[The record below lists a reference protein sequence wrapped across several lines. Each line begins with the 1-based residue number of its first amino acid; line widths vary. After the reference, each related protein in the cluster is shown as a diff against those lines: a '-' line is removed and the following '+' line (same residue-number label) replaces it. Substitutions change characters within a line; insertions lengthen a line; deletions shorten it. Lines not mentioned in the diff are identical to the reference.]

1 MTPEENEDKLLR
13 SVALQNAESIRIT
26 RQRAEE
32 QTEATVWEQAL
43 LLNLTHDAIFVR
55 DIRGSIKYWNRAAQE
70 LYGWRAEETI
80 GKISYDVLQ
89 TIYPTPLEEIEAEV
103 MRTDRW
109 EGELIRTKKDG
120 TQIVVASRW
129 SLGPYKQDAPIAI
142 LETNNDITRR
152 KRAEEELH
160 AAYSN
165 LQQRES
171 RIRRLVDAQIIGIF
185 IGNLQG
191 EILEANDAF
200 LKIVGYGRDDLLS
213 GLVRWTDLTPLEWRD
228 RDQQAIAELTATE
241 VIQPYEKEYFR
252 KDGSRVPVLIG
263 AAVFARGGNEGV
275 VFVLD
280 LTERKHAEE
289 ERERLRQ
296 AQAELAYMSRVSM
309 MGELAAS
316 LAHEIKQPIT
326 AAVLRARTGLRWLQR
341 QPPDIEKA
349 REILSRIIEDASR
362 AATIVDRNRS
372 LYKRETSKRET
383 VNLNEVIRE
392 TIALLQEKAS
402 KNSILI
408 RTQLDAVLPT
418 TSADRVQVQ
427 QVLMN
432 LILNGIEAMKEARGE
447 LTITSE
453 TGEHSQVLIS
463 VRDSGVGLPVGNPER
478 IFEAFFTTKPEGTG
492 MGLSISRRIIES
504 HGGRLWAS
512 ANPGG
517 GAIFHF
523 ALPGTAVVKN

>member
-1 MTPEENEDKLLR
+1 
-13 SVALQNAESIRIT
+13 
-26 RQRAEE
+26 
-32 QTEATVWEQAL
+32 
-43 LLNLTHDAIFVR
+43 
-55 DIRGSIKYWNRAAQE
+55 
-70 LYGWRAEETI
+70 
-80 GKISYDVLQ
+80 
-89 TIYPTPLEEIEAEV
+89 
-103 MRTDRW
+103 
-109 EGELIRTKKDG
+109 
-120 TQIVVASRW
+120 
-129 SLGPYKQDAPIAI
+129 
-142 LETNNDITRR
+142 
-152 KRAEEELH
+152 
-160 AAYSN
+160 
-165 LQQRES
+165 
-171 RIRRLVDAQIIGIF
+171 
-185 IGNLQG
+185 
-191 EILEANDAF
+191 
-200 LKIVGYGRDDLLS
+200 
-213 GLVRWTDLTPLEWRD
+213 VRWTDLTPLEWRD

-241 VIQPYEKEYFR
+241 VVQPYEKEYFR

-263 AAVFARGGNEGV
+263 AAVFERDGNEAV
-275 VFVLD
+275 VFVLE

-296 AQAELAYMSRVSM
+296 AQAELAYMSRISM

-316 LAHEIKQPIT
+316 LAHEIKQPIA
-326 AAVLRARTGLRWLQR
+326 AAVMRARTGLRWLQR
-341 QPPDIEKA
+341 QPPGIEKA
-349 REILSRIIEDASR
+349 REILSRIIEDATR

-392 TIALLQEKAS
+392 TIALLQEKVS

-408 RTQLDAVLPT
+408 RTQLDDVLPT
-418 TSADRVQVQ
+418 ISADRVQVQ

-432 LILNGIEAMKEARGE
+432 LILNGIEAMKETRGE

-504 HGGRLWAS
+504 HGGRLWARAS
-512 ANPGG
+512 PGS

-523 ALPGTAVVKN
+523 TLPATTVVKD

>member
-1 MTPEENEDKLLR
+1 MTPEDNEDKLLR
-13 SVALQNAESIRIT
+13 AVALQNAESIRIA

-55 DIRGSIKYWNRAAQE
+55 NIHGSIKYWNRAAQE

-80 GKISYDVLQ
+80 GKITYDVLK
-89 TIYPTPLEEIEAEV
+89 TVYPTPLEEIEAEV
-103 MRTDRW
+103 MRTGRW

-165 LQQRES
+165 LQQREG

-241 VIQPYEKEYFR
+241 VVQPYEKEYFR

-263 AAVFARGGNEGV
+263 AAVFERGGNEAV

-309 MGELAAS
+309 MGEFAAS
-316 LAHEIKQPIT
+316 LAHEIKQPIA
-326 AAVLRARTGLRWLQR
+326 AAVMRARTGLRWLQR
-341 QPPDIEKA
+341 QPPGIEKA
-349 REILSRIIEDASR
+349 REILSRIIEDATR

-418 TSADRVQVQ
+418 ISADRVQVQ

-432 LILNGIEAMKEARGE
+432 LILNGIEAMKETRGE

-512 ANPGG
+512 ASPGG

-523 ALPGTAVVKN
+523 TLPGTTMVKD